1 MTELIAFPNKPK
13 TNDFKVNAPAFN
25 QRDNDT
31 NLFGDGSRQC
41 FLTTISM
48 LIEALKPGTLK
59 KKAKDAGLYEAES
72 AYAKVLD
79 KYGDTT
85 DNQAHVKAL
94 KEFGIEAYFSS
105 TASIQ
110 DVATSLYNAVPCAAG
125 IGWSTSGHWLLF
137 TGRNDRGLYGNNPYG
152 ILHPDGG
159 HGGYYTTEGFT
170 DFFSWSLL
178 KQVYVDL
185 GPDAGYAIFVTSV
198 DGKPTG
204 IKSGL

>member
-1 MTELIAFPNKPK
+1 MELVSYPTKPK
-13 TNDFKVNAPAFN
+13 TSDFNVNAPAFN

-31 NLFGDGSRQC
+31 NLFGEGSRQC
-41 FLTTISM
+41 FLTVIAM

-59 KKAKDAGLYEAES
+59 KRAKDAGLYEAES
-72 AYAKVLD
+72 AYAKVLN

-94 KEFGIEAYFSS
+94 KEFGIEAYFSN

-110 DVATSLYNAVPCAAG
+110 DVAHALYNGVPCPIG
-125 IGWSTSGHWLLF
+125 VGWSDSGHWLLP
-137 TGRNDRGLYGNNPYG
+137 TGRNDKGLYVNNPYG
-152 ILHPDGG
+152 ILHPGAG
-159 HGGYYTTEGFT
+159 HSGYYTTERFT

-178 KQVYVDL
+178 KQVFVDL
-185 GPDAGYAIFVTSV
+185 GPDAGYSIFVTKV

-204 IKSGL
+204 IKAGL